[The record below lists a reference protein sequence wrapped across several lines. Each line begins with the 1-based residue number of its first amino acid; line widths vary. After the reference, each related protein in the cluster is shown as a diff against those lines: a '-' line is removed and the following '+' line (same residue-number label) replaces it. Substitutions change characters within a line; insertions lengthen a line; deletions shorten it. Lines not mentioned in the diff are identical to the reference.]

1 MSTASP
7 YKRRRPS
14 LLRNL
19 WVYRRLVLAA
29 IVLGLVLWF
38 TNTNSDKV
46 LVHFPFGIGSV
57 SSTTGMIILASTLAG
72 AIFGSLVTAVVMSVM
87 LAGRRAHY
95 EVEEVGKPTT
105 SGSKLDDDDLPPPD
119 YAVKTTEGISPP
131 EWS

>member
-19 WVYRRLVLAA
+19 WVYRKLVLAA
-29 IVLGLVLWF
+29 IVLGLILWF

-46 LVHFPFGIGSV
+46 DVYFPFGIGSV

-72 AIFGSLVTAVVMSVM
+72 AIVGSLVTAVIMSIKIV
-87 LAGRRAHY
+87 GRRGY
-95 EVEEVGKPTT
+95 EEAEEAEKPAT
-105 SGSKLDDDDLPPPD
+105 SGSHLDDDLPPPD
-119 YAVKTTEGISPP
+119 YAVKTSDGLSPR